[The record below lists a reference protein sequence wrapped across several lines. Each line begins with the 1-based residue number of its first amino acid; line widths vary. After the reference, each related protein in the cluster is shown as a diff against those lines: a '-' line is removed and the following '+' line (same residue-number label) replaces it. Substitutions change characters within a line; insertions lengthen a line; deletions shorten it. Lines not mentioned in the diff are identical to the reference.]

1 MDVLITSQYTFIF
14 SDTIRSVQHPF
25 EVIGRPNTIRYTP
38 TNEFCYTFE
47 NKQKCL
53 SIECW
58 FLPSVWKGQI
68 LGSNLT
74 VPMPRTRPY
83 GPPDVFL
90 KTFDKV
96 KCLHILFLDLVL
108 FNPLTHRRVSCT

>member
-1 MDVLITSQYTFIF
+1 M
-14 SDTIRSVQHPF
+14 
-25 EVIGRPNTIRYTP
+25 
-38 TNEFCYTFE
+38 
-47 NKQKCL
+47 

-58 FLPSVWKGQI
+58 FLPSVWNGQI

-83 GPPDVFL
+83 GPPGVFL

-96 KCLHILFLDLVL
+96 KCLHILFFGFCPLEPTDPPKGFAPNLTDRLDVFL
-108 FNPLTHRRVSCT
+108 FTFFTI